1 MPCPITTC
9 SMKQRSV
16 QQSPNSDLSDQIV
29 SDQNSSTATITLPG
43 KLQLKALPPLSIYV
57 HIPWCVRKCPYCDFN
72 SHEARQD
79 IPESAYIDALISD
92 LESALPSL
100 WGRTVHTVFIGG
112 GTPSLL
118 APKSIERLLSALR
131 ARVMLLPDAEITLEA
146 NPGTVEAARFD
157 GFRDAGVTR
166 LSIGVQSL
174 NAQHLRALGRIHDVR
189 QARAA
194 IEAARSCFDNVNVDL
209 MYALP
214 GQTVEQALS
223 DARGVLEYAPQHVSA
238 YQLTIEPNTYF
249 YRYPPQ
255 LPDHDAAAE
264 MQQAIEPLLASHG
277 YVQYETSA
285 FAQPGYRCRHNLNY
299 WQFGDYLGI
308 GAGAHSKL
316 SFPDRITR
324 QMRYKQP
331 REYLR
336 RMAAGEAIQSSN
348 MIAANDLPVEF
359 MMNALRLNDG
369 VERRL
374 FSERTGLP
382 ITTISGRLAQ
392 AAAAGLMVESAERL
406 QATLRGQ
413 RFLNDLLGVFL
424 DAK

>member
-1 MPCPITTC
+1 MRNQNRFDPNLF
-9 SMKQRSV
+9 V
-16 QQSPNSDLSDQIV
+16 QPSTELDLSDR
-29 SDQNSSTATITLPG
+29 NASTATIMFPDTV
-43 KLQLKALPPLSIYV
+43 QLNALPPLSIYV

-72 SHEARQD
+72 SHEARDD
-79 IPESAYIDALISD
+79 IPEAAYIDALIND
-92 LESALPSL
+92 LETALPSV
-100 WGRTVHTVFIGG
+100 WGRTVYTVFIGG
-112 GTPSLL
+112 GTPSLFL
-118 APKSIERLLSALR
+118 PESIERLLSALR
-131 ARVMLLPDAEITLEA
+131 ARLMLLPDAEITLEA
-146 NPGTVEAARFD
+146 NPGSAEAAKFD
-157 GFRDAGVTR
+157 GFRRAGVTR
-166 LSIGVQSL
+166 LSVGVQSL
-174 NAQHLRALGRIHDVR
+174 NAQHLRALGRIHDVQ
-189 QARAA
+189 QAQAA
-194 IEAARSCFDNVNVDL
+194 IEAARDSFDNINVDL

-214 GQTVEQALS
+214 GQTVQRSLS
-223 DARGVLEYAPQHVSA
+223 DIRGVLAYAPQHVSA

-249 YRYPPQ
+249 HRYPPQ
-255 LPDHDAAAE
+255 LPDHDVAAE
-264 MQQAIEPLLASHG
+264 MQKAIESLLASHG
-277 YVQYETSA
+277 YFHYETSA

-336 RMAAGEAIQSSN
+336 RVAAGEAIQTSQDIS
-348 MIAANDLPVEF
+348 ANDLPVEF
-359 MMNALRLNDG
+359 MMNALRLTDG

-382 ITTISGRLAQ
+382 ITTVRAQLAQ
-392 AAAAGLMVESAERL
+392 AVQAGLMVDSAGRL

-424 DAK
+424 DSK